1 MMKILSAEKKNMN
14 SKRVLSIAFILS
26 IFTIFIANQT
36 SVVSDSTNFIYVGG
50 SGDGNYTIIQ
60 KAVNNASDG
69 DTIYVYSGFFYENI
83 VINKSIALIGEKKH
97 TTIIDGGIKDTVI
110 EIISDEVTIT
120 GFTIQSSSLVF
131 PKAGINISSS
141 SVIITDNLIHNNY
154 YGITLFHASNSTIS
168 DNIIS
173 DDDHCGIYMSG
184 SKDNVISSNS
194 IRNHSYNGIGIYD
207 SSDSNTIISNELM
220 DNSYCGINI
229 HTSLNNNITGNEF
242 IENNIGIK
250 LGSSKYPNYE
260 SDNIFSGNIKNIE
273 KPFEVPLIFTAF
285 LIGATFVTLAI
296 VFYLEQKKQKNNVS
310 KKSTHILDARG
321 RPCPI
326 PLIMAKKKIKKIKK
340 GDTLRIISDDIVA
353 KENLER
359 FGIEKHELVN
369 IEEKDGLFNIFI
381 KKK

>member
-1 MMKILSAEKKNMN
+1 MN
-14 SKRVLSIAFILS
+14 SKRVLSIALILS

-36 SVVSDSTNFIYVGG
+36 SVVSDSTNSIYVGG
-50 SGDGNYTIIQ
+50 IGDGNYTIIQ

-69 DTIYVYSGFFYENI
+69 DTIYVYSGIFYENI
-83 VINKSIALIGEKKH
+83 IINKSITLIGENKH

-110 EIISDEVTIT
+110 EIISDKVTIT
-120 GFTIQSSSLVF
+120 GFTLQGSSLVF

-154 YGITLFHASNSTIS
+154 YGITLFHAFNSTIS

-173 DDDHCGIYMSG
+173 DDDHCGIYMSD
-184 SKDNVISSNS
+184 SKDNVIISNF

-207 SSDSNTIISNELM
+207 SSDYNTIISNELM

-250 LGSSKYPNYE
+250 QESSEYPNYE
-260 SDNIFSGNIKNIE
+260 SDNVFSGNNKNIE
-273 KPFEVPLIFTAF
+273 KPFEVPLTFTAF
-285 LIGATFVTLAI
+285 LMGATFVVLAI
-296 VFYLEQKKQKNNVS
+296 AIYLEQKKQKSDVS
-310 KKSTHILDARG
+310 KKNIHTLDARG

-340 GDTLRIISDDIVA
+340 GDTLKIISDDIVA

-359 FGIEKHELVN
+359 FGIEKHELIN
-369 IEEKDGLFNIFI
+369 IEENDSLFNIFI
-381 KKK
+381 RKK